1 MIGAGPGH
9 DLLSAALD
17 YAGRGFAVFPLAVGE
32 KIPLISKVAGGH
44 GVLDA
49 TSDAAQIRAWWTATP
64 NANIG
69 VAAGRSGLLLVDVDA
84 KDGRDG
90 FTSWEVLR
98 AQHAFDDATPHVW
111 TPNGGKHLW
120 FAAPPGVQLRNT
132 DDELGS
138 GIETKANGMYC
149 VAPPSRLR
157 DGRVYQWDDRLNLG
171 AVPIAPLPPALCRLL
186 NPSQRAVR
194 PVGRR
199 AAPAA
204 GSLAT
209 AQDAL
214 RCLDPWTDGGYD
226 WWRSILMALHSEHP
240 GPDGLAVAEAWADG
254 RYGEVAD
261 KWRGFRPDG
270 GITIGTLYREA
281 EARGWLPPWR
291 TRGRPELGHEQP
303 ATAHAPAPAASDV
316 RVSATVPVDGP
327 PAAQGPTGSAAATTP
342 RIPSPRRREV
352 KSTDLLDFLRAAGYV
367 FRLNAC
373 DDSIEVNGERMTDL
387 LRAEIR
393 CRLRDAGYGKY
404 LAAAED
410 AYHAHAKQRAYHP
423 VREYLENL
431 TWHGEPAIARLSA
444 CFADKHGVFPTY
456 LRKWLIGAVAR
467 AFTGCQNTMLVLDG
481 AQGLGKSEFARWLCP
496 LPNLFSDSSI
506 NPDDKDDKLK
516 AMQTWVWEVKELG
529 STIRRADV
537 ESLKS
542 FLTCNVFSVRPAYG
556 RHDVRKPG
564 LASFIGTLNQ
574 SAGIFND
581 ATGSRRFM
589 TTTLT
594 SIDWSYRAH
603 LEPHQVW
610 AEAHAA
616 YRAGEAWVFSAA
628 ESARA
633 QQINDE
639 YYVADAVEDLLRKYF
654 HVDPANRDRWMSSA
668 DILKIL
674 QDQGLHG
681 TSRALAMN
689 LSTTMSRLKCERI
702 RQRNEWGYF
711 GIWPR

>member
-1 MIGAGPGH
+1 MCGQVP
-9 DLLSAALD
+9 
-17 YAGRGFAVFPLAVGE
+17 R
-32 KIPLISKVAGGH
+32 
-44 GVLDA
+44 
-49 TSDAAQIRAWWTATP
+49 RRWTA
-64 NANIG
+64 
-69 VAAGRSGLLLVDVDA
+69 
-84 KDGRDG
+84 
-90 FTSWEVLR
+90 
-98 AQHAFDDATPHVW
+98 
-111 TPNGGKHLW
+111 
-120 FAAPPGVQLRNT
+120 
-132 DDELGS
+132 
-138 GIETKANGMYC
+138 
-149 VAPPSRLR
+149 
-157 DGRVYQWDDRLNLG
+157 
-171 AVPIAPLPPALCRLL
+171 
-186 NPSQRAVR
+186 
-194 PVGRR
+194 PVG
-199 AAPAA
+199 
-204 GSLAT
+204 S
-209 AQDAL
+209 
-214 RCLDPWTDGGYD
+214 
-226 WWRSILMALHSEHP
+226 
-240 GPDGLAVAEAWADG
+240 
-254 RYGEVAD
+254 
-261 KWRGFRPDG
+261 RG
-270 GITIGTLYREA
+270 
-281 EARGWLPPWR
+281 
-291 TRGRPELGHEQP
+291 TRG
-303 ATAHAPAPAASDV
+303 
-316 RVSATVPVDGP
+316 
-327 PAAQGPTGSAAATTP
+327 GPTERSAAATTP
-342 RIPSPRRREV
+342 QAPSPRRREV
-352 KSTDLLDFLRAAGYV
+352 RSTDLLDFLRDAGYV

-410 AYHAHAKQRAYHP
+410 AYHAHAKQREYHP

-431 TWHGEPAIARLSA
+431 TWQGEPAIARLSA
-444 CFADKHGVFPTY
+444 CFADTHGVFPTY

-481 AQGLGKSEFARWLCP
+481 AQGLGKSEFVRWLCP
-496 LPNLFSDSSI
+496 LPKLFSDSSI

-516 AMQTWVWEVKELG
+516 AMRTWVWEVKELG

-556 RHDVRKPG
+556 RYDVRKPG

-594 SIDWSYRAH
+594 SIDWSYRAN
-603 LEPHQVW
+603 LDPHQVW
-610 AEAHAA
+610 AEAYAA
-616 YRAGEAWVFSAA
+616 YVAHEAWVFSAD

-654 HVDPANRDRWMSSA
+654 HVDPADRDRWTSSA

-681 TSRALAMN
+681 TSRALSMD
-689 LSTTMSRLKCERI
+689 LSTTMRRLKCERI

-711 GIWPR
+711 GVWPR

>member
-1 MIGAGPGH
+1 MKAADAGH

-32 KIPLISKVAGGH
+32 KIPLISKEAGGH

-49 TSDAAQIRAWWTATP
+49 TTDAAQIRAWWTATP

-98 AQHAFDDATPHVW
+98 AQHAFDDTTPHVW

-138 GIETKANGMYC
+138 GIETKANGKYC

-157 DGRVYQWDDRLNLG
+157 DGRVYRWDERLALG

-186 NPSQRAVR
+186 NPSERAVR

-254 RYGEVAD
+254 CYGEVAD

-291 TRGRPELGHEQP
+291 THGSGRRLSSRRLPMPQFRAPSMCGQVP
-303 ATAHAPAPAASDV
+303 RRRWTA
-316 RVSATVPVDGP
+316 RQQRRIP
-327 PAAQGPTGSAAATTP
+327 PDRAATTTP
-342 RIPSPRRREV
+342 QAPSPRRREV
-352 KSTDLLDFLRAAGYV
+352 KSTDLLDFLRDAGYV

-431 TWHGEPAIARLSA
+431 TWQGEPAIARLSA
-444 CFADKHGVFPTY
+444 CFADTHGVFPTY

-481 AQGLGKSEFARWLCP
+481 AQGLGKSEFVRWLCP
-496 LPNLFSDSSI
+496 LPKLFSDSSI

-556 RHDVRKPG
+556 RYDVRKPG

-594 SIDWSYRAH
+594 RIDWSYRAH
-603 LEPHQVW
+603 LDPHQVW
-610 AEAHAA
+610 AEAYAA

-639 YYVADAVEDLLRKYF
+639 YYVADAVEDLLRKHF
-654 HVDPANRDRWMSSA
+654 HVDPADRDRWTSSA

-681 TSRALAMN
+681 TSRALSMD
-689 LSTTMSRLKCERI
+689 LSTTMRRLKCERI

-711 GIWPR
+711 GVWPR